1 LLSSAPAWL
10 EWDPLT
16 GAKGLTG
23 RDWFELLSAL
33 AQAPRGATQ
42 RFVAQR
48 LGITKVEARQRLR
61 SAVTA
66 GLVVESVDHTLAQPR
81 RRVFSLRH
89 PEGTEAL
96 EFLRGESL
104 SGQKPR

>member
-1 LLSSAPAWL
+1 
-10 EWDPLT
+10 LT
-16 GAKGLTG
+16 GAKRLTG

-33 AQAPRGATQ
+33 AQAPKGATQ
-42 RFVAQR
+42 RVVAQK
-48 LGITKVEARQRLR
+48 LGVTKVEARQRLR

-66 GLVVESVDHTLAQPR
+66 GLVVESVHHTSAQPG

-96 EFLRGESL
+96 ELLRGKSL
-104 SGQKPR
+104 SGRKPR

>member
-1 LLSSAPAWL
+1 LLSSAPVWL

-16 GAKGLTG
+16 GAKRLTE

-42 RFVAQR
+42 RFVAQK
-48 LGITKVEARQRLR
+48 LGITKVQARQRLR

-66 GLVVESVDHTLAQPR
+66 GLVVESVHHTLAQPGR
-81 RRVFSLRH
+81 WVFSLRH

-96 EFLRGESL
+96 ELLRGESL
-104 SGQKPR
+104 GGQQPR

>member
-1 LLSSAPAWL
+1 MLSSAPVWW
-10 EWDPLT
+10 EWDHLT
-16 GAKGLTG
+16 GAKRLTG
-23 RDWFELLSAL
+23 RDWFELLSTL

-42 RFVAQR
+42 RLVAQK

-66 GLVVESVDHTLAQPR
+66 GLVVERVHHTLAQPG

-89 PEGTEAL
+89 PEGSEAL
-96 EFLRGESL
+96 ELLKGKHR
-104 SGQKPR
+104 

>member
-1 LLSSAPAWL
+1 LLSGAPVWW
-10 EWDPLT
+10 EWNPLT
-16 GAKGLTG
+16 GAKKLTG
-23 RDWFELLSAL
+23 RDWFELLSTL

-42 RFVAQR
+42 RFVAR
-48 LGITKVEARQRLR
+48 ELGITKVEARQRLR

-66 GLVVESVDHTLAQPR
+66 GLVVESVHHTLAQPG

-89 PEGTEAL
+89 PEGTGAL
-96 EFLRGESL
+96 ELLRGESL

>member
-1 LLSSAPAWL
+1 LLSSAPAWW
-10 EWDPLT
+10 EWDLLT
-16 GAKGLTG
+16 GPKRLTG
-23 RDWFELLSAL
+23 RDWFELLSTL

-42 RFVAQR
+42 RFVAQE

-66 GLVVESVDHTLAQPR
+66 GLVVESVHHTLAQPG

-96 EFLRGESL
+96 ELLRGESL